1 MKDYSDLVQEKIAE
15 WYNQSLASNGMP
27 KVIVMNTKDVKRWIR
42 HLKCTIA
49 NFENIKT
56 SEKMWYTGIE
66 VIRSKDLKKG
76 EIRIY

>member
-27 KVIVMNTKDVKRWIR
+27 KVIVMNTKDVKRWLR
-42 HLKCTIA
+42 YLKWTLP
-49 NFENIKT
+49 NFENI
-56 SEKMWYTGIE
+56 EAGGKMLFTGIE

-76 EIRIY
+76 EIRVY